1 VIGRNDSLNDSLVE
15 EYLAQVSRATA
26 ALPQVRRD
34 ELICDLREHIQTSR
48 ADLPAETETEA
59 QVREIL
65 EQLGDPENIA
75 QAAAEGGDLPPGE
88 PSPAGIAPGASRS
101 RGLRLALVAAAV
113 VVVVVL
119 ILMICL
125 GTLFFS
131 NDSTGGSGM

>member
-1 VIGRNDSLNDSLVE
+1 MTGRNDSLNDSLVE

-48 ADLPAETETEA
+48 ADLPAETEA

-75 QAAAEGGDLPPGE
+75 RAAAEGGDLPPAG
-88 PSPAGIAPGASRS
+88 PSPTGIAPGTSRS
-101 RGLRLALVAAAV
+101 RGLRLALVAAAA